1 MAVLW
6 AAATSAAGCGG
17 GGAAREALPEP
28 EAPTPGGTCVIGIFS
43 DYDGLN
49 EFVSTDANATDCM
62 ESMLYVPLLRWNA
75 RLELEGRLAR
85 SWEFSEDRRTITM
98 QLRDD
103 VRWHD
108 GAPTTA
114 EDVKFS
120 FDRFVD
126 PELAYSDAGSL
137 RHLESVEVLGPYEI
151 RFRFARAY
159 ADQLAHLRKV
169 IMPKHLL
176 QGVPSLE
183 MESAD
188 FNRNPVGNGPFRFVR
203 WKRDQEIVFEAN
215 EDFADGRPMLDRI
228 VFRVIP
234 DQTAVETAFRA
245 GEIDVVE
252 RLRFESVADF
262 RENPE
267 FRVYPYPQRGYQY
280 LGWNTLH
287 APFDDPNV
295 RLAMTLAIDRQRI
308 LDALVFGEGKVTA
321 HPIMSL
327 SPFYAAD
334 IAPHPYDPE
343 RARQLLARAG
353 WIDTDGDGWRD
364 KGGAKFEFT
373 LTTNLGN
380 QFREDAL
387 VVIQDDLRKV
397 GVALVPQ
404 VREWSVFLDDLKSK
418 RFEAC
423 HLAWETDFVIDPYD
437 LFHSGAIDGKYNFT
451 SFAHPRTDQL
461 IEAGVLAPTAEEA
474 KSIWH
479 EYQAVLHEQQP
490 YTILYELVYS
500 VGMSAGVR
508 GAVIDVRGMLDGV
521 EDWWIAPADRRHAG

>member
-1 MAVLW
+1 
-6 AAATSAAGCGG
+6 
-17 GGAAREALPEP
+17 
-28 EAPTPGGTCVIGIFS
+28 
-43 DYDGLN
+43 
-49 EFVSTDANATDCM
+49 M
-62 ESMLYVPLLRWNA
+62 ESMLYMPLLRWNA

-108 GAPTTA
+108 GTPTTA
-114 EDVKFS
+114 DDVKFS

-159 ADQLAHLRKV
+159 ADELAHLRKV
-169 IMPKHLL
+169 IMPMHLL

-188 FNRNPVGNGPFRFVR
+188 FNRNPVGNGPFRFGR

-267 FRVYPYPQRGYQY
+267 FRVYPYQQRGYQY

-287 APFDDPNV
+287 APFDDPDV

-334 IAPHPYDPE
+334 LAPHPYDPE
-343 RARQLLARAG
+343 RARQLLAGAG

-364 KGGAKFEFT
+364 KDGAKFEFT

-397 GVALVPQ
+397 GVAVVPQ
-404 VREWSVFLDDLKSK
+404 VREWSVFLDDLKGK

-423 HLAWETDFVIDPYD
+423 HLAWDTDFVIDPYD

-500 VGMSAGVR
+500 VGMTAGVR
-508 GAVIDVRGMLDGV
+508 GVVIDVRGMLDGV
-521 EDWWIAPADRRHAG
+521 EDWWIAPTDRRHAG